1 MYLQK
6 APFIQCSGL
15 GLHKALEKIA
25 LFPLQSLNDRFLQFA
40 GYGTRQPETQLDGKN
55 FTKLCK
61 DCGIIDKK
69 FTTTDSDIIFSKAS
83 TPSLT
88 NVPVSPCRL
97 WPGLCPSV
105 QVKAKAARKLT
116 FTEFKRAL
124 EDIAVKKV
132 SSAPQSWCLIMCPQ
146 PVVLQGLNTTDIEE
160 AIVNSGGPKS
170 QATKADYVKF
180 HDDKSTYTGTYA
192 RRVALSARISTPAGS
207 CHACMT
213 MAVHCAGEAQQMS
226 TAKRTCRRSQ
236 TGPLQITEAF
246 RQQMRPPSTGPI
258 EIAGPP

>member
-1 MYLQK
+1 M
-6 APFIQCSGL
+6 
-15 GLHKALEKIA
+15 
-25 LFPLQSLNDRFLQFA
+25 FPLQSLNDRFLQFA

-83 TPSLT
+83 LPSPT
-88 NVPVSPCRL
+88 NVPDSESAECGLDSV
-97 WPGLCPSV
+97 PGV
-105 QVKAKAARKLT
+105 QVKAKSARKLT

-132 SSAPQSWCLIMCPQ
+132 SSAPQCWCLIVCPQ

-160 AIVNSGGPKS
+160 AIINSGGPKS

-192 RRVALSARISTPAGS
+192 RRVSLSVYLLPWRGHVMHS
-207 CHACMT
+207 
-213 MAVHCAGEAQQMS
+213 
-226 TAKRTCRRSQ
+226 
-236 TGPLQITEAF
+236 
-246 RQQMRPPSTGPI
+246 
-258 EIAGPP
+258 